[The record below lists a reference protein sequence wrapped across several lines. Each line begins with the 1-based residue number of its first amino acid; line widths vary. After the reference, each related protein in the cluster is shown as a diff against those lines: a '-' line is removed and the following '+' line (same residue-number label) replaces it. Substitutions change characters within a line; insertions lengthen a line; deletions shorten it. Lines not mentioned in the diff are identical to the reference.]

1 MGGHRVVA
9 LLALLAVL
17 PVYPLAFATPI
28 DPSSPGGF
36 YDNGDL
42 DDVIEFLCGCTATI
56 TPVWAPVEPW
66 WVVVASIRG
75 SQTPTRDLACHSTC
89 ATRAPPEV
97 GLLVS

>member
-42 DDVIEFLCGCTATI
+42 DDVVEFLCGCAATI
-56 TPVWAPVEPW
+56 TLVLAPVEPW
-66 WVVVASIRG
+66 WIVVAALGG
-75 SQTPTRDLACHSTC
+75 SQRSTFDLGCHSTC
-89 ATRAPPEV
+89 ATRAPPKV
-97 GLLVS
+97 VPLVS